1 VQDSRVGLVA
11 VQPLRVAG
19 LVAAERLLLGK
30 AMPVVARPQMAGVVV
45 AVRVPSDRMAH

>member
-1 VQDSRVGLVA
+1 VVLVVVLPQRVA
-11 VQPLRVAG
+11 V

-30 AMPVVARPQMAGVVV
+30 GMPVVARPQMAGVVV